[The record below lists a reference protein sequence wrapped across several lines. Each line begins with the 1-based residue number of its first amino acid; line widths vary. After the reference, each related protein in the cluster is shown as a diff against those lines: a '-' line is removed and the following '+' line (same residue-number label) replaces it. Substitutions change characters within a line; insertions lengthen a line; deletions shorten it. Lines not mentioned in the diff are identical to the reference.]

1 MNEQVQGTVDVVE
14 LHAGLHRN
22 PTTIGAKVGELRRV
36 EDARRMFV
44 PPHRCQDRVRQA
56 KPPADSSEHRPRGA
70 SCSIHQAGDSRVV
83 QGQRAS
89 EGAQR
94 IARISPESTIE
105 LCRESVTQVHS
116 RA

>member
-44 PPHRCQDRVRQA
+44 PPHRCQYRVRQA

-83 QGQRAS
+83 RS
-89 EGAQR
+89 EERHVGK
-94 IARISPESTIE
+94 ESRCWGVVSFYTVYI
-105 LCRESVTQVHS
+105 RVTLLQ
-116 RA
+116 